1 MKKFWVLI
9 ALLILFL
16 AFIVFFVNP
25 RQGGRISST
34 ELQSEELQ
42 KADTSFEETLPIQE
56 TGGPQARS
64 IFIAVAMLTHVLFA
78 NLHLGGSWVA
88 VITESIFLRN
98 KVRRYDIISKS
109 ITLFNVILFSLGAT
123 FAVAGVLFFISL
135 FPTFAKNLFHVYW
148 WPLFAE
154 AILFVLEIIFLYTF
168 WFSWNK
174 ISKGW
179 HQFLG
184 YGYALT
190 VFFQTLMINMLA
202 GGMLTPGAEEL
213 TYSESGILTIPFSEA
228 MAMWFNP
235 TLWRLQWH
243 RVFASISFIG
253 FILAMLA
260 VFHYL
265 DRKKREDK
273 EYWDWVASYGLNWG
287 VLGLVVQPFLGLIY
301 MLAIFDSNENAFN
314 FIMHG
319 PRGWEMLLMVGI
331 LTFLFLFTINFF
343 IERREQVFS
352 YKESTFIHRIYK
364 WLFWIA
370 LAAGFILIQP
380 AWLNATFIDDQNAWV
395 NPIGVMDY
403 KYISLGIL
411 ILIGMFILSADIFV
425 LGDIRESHW
434 GNLSKSSRSSL
445 IMTGVLG
452 TFIVIIMGYVRESAR
467 SPWTLY
473 NIIPVADSQNN
484 PTPILIEKIFI
495 VWAVIII
502 FIIITFWLTSK
513 VTAHHPSKAEEIK

>member
-1 MKKFWVLI
+1 
-9 ALLILFL
+9 
-16 AFIVFFVNP
+16 
-25 RQGGRISST
+25 
-34 ELQSEELQ
+34 
-42 KADTSFEETLPIQE
+42 
-56 TGGPQARS
+56 
-64 IFIAVAMLTHVLFA
+64 
-78 NLHLGGSWVA
+78 
-88 VITESIFLRN
+88 
-98 KVRRYDIISKS
+98 
-109 ITLFNVILFSLGAT
+109 
-123 FAVAGVLFFISL
+123 
-135 FPTFAKNLFHVYW
+135 
-148 WPLFAE
+148 
-154 AILFVLEIIFLYTF
+154 
-168 WFSWNK
+168 
-174 ISKGW
+174 
-179 HQFLG
+179 
-184 YGYALT
+184 
-190 VFFQTLMINMLA
+190 
-202 GGMLTPGAEEL
+202 
-213 TYSESGILTIPFSEA
+213 
-228 MAMWFNP
+228 
-235 TLWRLQWH
+235 
-243 RVFASISFIG
+243 
-253 FILAMLA
+253 MLA

-380 AWLNATFIDDQNAWV
+380 AWLNAT
-395 NPIGVMDY
+395 VMDY